1 MSAPK
6 SAAKGEKNPGGQ
18 RKRRDLRELR
28 LKFHYLK
35 INDPLLDAA
44 VSYSDHP
51 LRLHSC
57 V

>member
-51 LRLHSC
+51 
-57 V
+57 